1 MRYHLTP
8 VGMAKIK
15 KYKKQQM
22 LARIW
27 RKRNPL
33 ALLVGM
39 KISAATVENSM
50 SFL

>member
-1 MRYHLTP
+1 
-8 VGMAKIK
+8 
-15 KYKKQQM
+15 M

-39 KISAATVENSM
+39 QTGAPFWKTAYGGSSKIM
-50 SFL
+50 IYDL